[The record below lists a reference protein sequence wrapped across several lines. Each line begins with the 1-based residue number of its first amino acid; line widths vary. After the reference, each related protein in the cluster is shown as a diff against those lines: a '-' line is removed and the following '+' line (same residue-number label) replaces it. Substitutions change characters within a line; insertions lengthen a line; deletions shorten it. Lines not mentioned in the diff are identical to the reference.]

1 MPDVL
6 IIADTIRSPE
16 LRHEVPLAVP
26 DPFFYAEVG
35 GKRSVVVSSLES
47 GRISELGTDL
57 QVLTYEDAG
66 IDGLLK
72 RGLDAYVLDREL
84 YLGACRQLGL
94 ESATTPDGFP
104 LGYADHLRA
113 NGIELTS
120 DQRFFDERR
129 RVKTEHELAGIR
141 RACRAVEAGVAV
153 GVEMLRGASRSNGV
167 LTLNGEPLT
176 CERIQLEVERAFGE
190 RGAAAE
196 EFVVSH
202 GAQTATGH
210 ETGSGPIASDDVV
223 LFDLFPRDRESGC
236 YSDFT
241 RTFSVGRQSE
251 ELAEYHRLAKE
262 ALDLA
267 VGAVKPGVKGSDI
280 HRLVCDFFHEHG
292 HKTQLHKE
300 EGESLVDGYFHAT
313 GHGVGLE
320 VHERPGVGRVESEPL
335 VEGDV
340 IALEPGLYRHGYG
353 GVRVED
359 LLLVTADGAEVLTHY
374 PYHFEI
380 GDFEL

>member
-6 IIADTIRSPE
+6 IIADTTRSPE

-26 DPFFYAEVG
+26 DPFLYAEVG

-47 GRISELGTDL
+47 GRIEELGL
-57 QVLTYEDAG
+57 GLEVLTYEDAG
-66 IDGLLK
+66 VDELLK
-72 RGLDAYVLDREL
+72 RGLDAYELDRQL
-84 YLGACRQLGL
+84 YLGACRRFGL
-94 ESATTPDGFP
+94 ESAVTPGGFP
-104 LGYADHLRA
+104 LAHADYLRA
-113 NGIELTS
+113 NGIELTA
-120 DQRFFDERR
+120 DQPFFDERR

-153 GVEMLRGASRSNGV
+153 GVEMLRSASSANGV
-167 LTLNGEPLT
+167 LTLHGEPLT

-190 RGAAAE
+190 QGAAAE
-196 EFVVSH
+196 EFIVSH
-202 GAQTATGH
+202 GPQTAVGH
-210 ETGSGPIASDDVV
+210 DGGSGPIASADVV
-223 LFDLFPRDRESGC
+223 LFDLFPRDRESAC

-241 RTFSVGRQSE
+241 RTFTVGPAPD
-251 ELAEYHRLAKE
+251 ELREYHRLAKE

-280 HRLVCDFFHEHG
+280 HRQVCDFFHEHG

-353 GVRVED
+353 GVRLED
-359 LLLVTADGAEVLTHY
+359 LILVTADGAEKLTDY
-374 PYHFEI
+374 PY
-380 GDFEL
+380 DLEL

>member
-1 MPDVL
+1 MADVL
-6 IIADTIRSPE
+6 IVADTVRSPE

-35 GKRSVVVSSLES
+35 GRRSVVVSSLEA

-57 QVLTYEDAG
+57 EVLTYEDAG
-66 IDGLLK
+66 IDELLK
-72 RGLDAYVLDREL
+72 RGLDAYALNREL
-84 YLGACRQLGL
+84 YLDACRQLGL
-94 ESATTPDGFP
+94 VAATTPGGFP
-104 LGYADHLRA
+104 LEYADHLRA
-113 NGIELTS
+113 NGLELIA
-120 DQRFFDERR
+120 DQPFFDERR
-129 RVKTEHELAGIR
+129 RVKTESELAGIR

-153 GVEMLRGASRSNGV
+153 GVEMLRSASRSNGT
-167 LTLNGEPLT
+167 LTLDGAPLT
-176 CERIQLEVERAFGE
+176 CERIQLAVERAFGE
-190 RGAAAE
+190 HGAAAE
-196 EFVVSH
+196 DFVVSH

-210 ETGSGPIASDDVV
+210 DPGSGPIASDDVV
-223 LFDLFPRDRESGC
+223 LFDLFPRDRESAC

-241 RTFSVGRQSE
+241 RTFSVGPPSA

-292 HKTQLHKE
+292 HKTQLHKD

-320 VHERPGVGRVESEPL
+320 VHEQPGVGRVESEPL

-353 GVRVED
+353 GVRLED
-359 LLLVTADGAEVLTHY
+359 LILVTAEGAEVLTSY
-374 PYHFEI
+374 PYE
-380 GDFEL
+380 FEL